1 MKYLLPRFRDLL
13 FIVIFVA
20 VLSRGSRLFGDGDVG
35 RHITLGTVILEAKS
49 VPPADLFSHTMYAK
63 PSAPLAWLGQVAFA
77 IAHRLLGLDG
87 VVILTAFV
95 LALAYTLLY
104 QTLLKQG
111 TDGLLALLLTAL
123 ATFVSTTHFL
133 ARPHIFTMLCMALW
147 TPLVLSARREGKNK
161 HILLMAMIMW
171 AWANLHAAYVAGLA
185 VWGIVFV
192 GSLWEWSQK
201 QLPTQSIKI
210 LGLGGLA
217 SFLVTLVNPGGVKML
232 VTSLGWL
239 QNKFLVNHTEEYL
252 SPNFHDANYLPFL
265 AMLALLIFALS
276 RGAKKLSTAEGLL
289 AAAWAMWGLYSTRN
303 IPLFCIVVTPMMAS
317 ALQPDF
323 ESLRFLKNLAVRL
336 QNIEAQLRGFVWPA
350 TAVLLSLVL
359 AANGAFGARNN
370 WDSQLFPVQAVD
382 WLETN
387 PQSGN
392 MFNYFIWGGY
402 ITYRA
407 WPEVLVF
414 IDGQTDI
421 YGEALSREYVRV
433 IDAQAGWESVLTK
446 YQVDWAIIPV
456 GGPLPEA
463 LKESGWRVLY
473 EDETAIILRR

>member
-20 VLSRGSRLFGDGDVG
+20 VLSRGSRLFGDGDIG
-35 RHITLGTVILEAKS
+35 RHITLGTVILES
-49 VPPADLFSHTMYAK
+49 GRFPPADLFSHTMYAK
-63 PSAPLAWLGQVAFA
+63 PSAPLAWLGQVTFA

-87 VVILTAFV
+87 IVILTAFV

-104 QTLLKQG
+104 QTLVNQG
-111 TDGLLALLLTAL
+111 TDSLLALLLTAL

-161 HILLMAMIMW
+161 HILLMALVMW
-171 AWANLHAAYVAGLA
+171 AWTNLHAAFVAGLT
-185 VWGIVFV
+185 VWAIVFI

-201 QLPTQSIKI
+201 QLPAQSIKI

-217 SFLVTLVNPGGVKML
+217 SFLVTLVNPGGINML
-232 VTSLGWL
+232 TTSLSWL
-239 QNKFLVNHTEEYL
+239 QNKFLVDHTEEYL

-265 AMLALLIFALS
+265 GMVALLIFALS

-289 AAAWAMWGLYSTRN
+289 AAAWAAWGLYSMRN
-303 IPLFCIVVTPMMAS
+303 IPLFCIVVTPMIAS
-317 ALQPDF
+317 TLQTGF
-323 ESLRFLKNLAVRL
+323 ENMRFLKNLSARL
-336 QNIEAQLRGFVWPA
+336 QSVETQLRGFAWPA
-350 TAVLLSLVL
+350 TAVILSIVL
-359 AANGAFGARNN
+359 AMNGAFRGRNS
-370 WDSQLFPVQAVD
+370 WDPQLFPVQAMD
-382 WLETN
+382 WVETH
-387 PQSGN
+387 PQSGY

-407 WPEVLVF
+407 WPEYLVF

-433 IDAQAGWESVLTK
+433 IDAEAGWESVLTK

-456 GGPLPEA
+456 GGPLPKA
-463 LKESGWRVLY
+463 LEESGWTLLY